1 MTTITARIWGEKKTY
16 PADDGLSILHNLIEA
31 GANPPYSCLGGS
43 CGSCRALLA
52 CGKARSEDDYALS
65 ADEVAKGFIL
75 TCQTFAETDV
85 EVDFDV

>member
-1 MTTITARIWGEKKTY
+1 MTTITAQIWGEKKTY
-16 PADDGLSILHNLIEA
+16 PAKEELSILRNLIQA
-31 GANPPYSCLGGS
+31 GANPPYSCLEGS

-65 ADEVAKGFIL
+65 DAEIEKGFIL
-75 TCQTFAETDV
+75 TCQSWAETDV